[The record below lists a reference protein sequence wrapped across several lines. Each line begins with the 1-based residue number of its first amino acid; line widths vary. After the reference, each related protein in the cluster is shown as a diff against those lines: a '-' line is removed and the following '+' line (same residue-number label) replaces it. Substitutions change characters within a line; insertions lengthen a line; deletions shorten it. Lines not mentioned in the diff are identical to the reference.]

1 MNESRRGASLSSE
14 PLEVDNTEPL
24 PDMPGFSKMPDFVP
38 KPDIMMK
45 QVHLPIASS
54 LQNDR
59 STTNQL
65 GKYPYPKNL
74 PPYTHKP
81 TEQKPPATFIERL
94 MSQYQPKQKN
104 QEPMSLEEPEKHT
117 ATHKQYLVNRLREM
131 SIERA

>member
-1 MNESRRGASLSSE
+1 VNESRLGASLSSE

-45 QVHLPIASS
+45 QFHLPIASS
-54 LQNDR
+54 LQNER
-59 STTNQL
+59 SISNQL

-74 PPYTHKP
+74 PPYRPSEVTRP
-81 TEQKPPATFIERL
+81 VPFIERL
-94 MSQYQPKQKN
+94 RTQYNPKKNN
-104 QEPMSLEEPEKHT
+104 QEPESIEEPEKHV
-117 ATHKQYLVNRLREM
+117 AKQCLVARLREM